1 MSEPVIRAARESD
14 LARICEIELE
24 CFSDPWSRGMFASLM
39 NNDSARLLVADI
51 DGEVCAFAGVYI
63 IDGTSEDICGDA
75 ELADI
80 AVANA
85 CRRKGFA
92 KMLIH
97 ELFEL
102 AREHFCSAVFLEHRD
117 SNIAAHELYKSMGFE
132 TMGKRKNYYASPR
145 EDAVL
150 MKKELAASAAL

>member
-1 MSEPVIRAARESD
+1 MSEAVIREARESD

-24 CFSDPWSRGMFASLM
+24 SFSDPWSEGMLASLM
-39 NNDSARLLVADI
+39 NNDSARLLIAEL
-51 DGEVCAFAGVYI
+51 DGEICAFAGVYI
-63 IDGTSEDICGDA
+63 IDGTSDDICGDA

-80 AVANA
+80 AVAKA
-85 CRRKGFA
+85 HRREGLA
-92 KMLIH
+92 KLLMQ

-117 SNIAAHELYKSMGFE
+117 SNIAAHELYRSMGFE
-132 TMGKRKNYYASPR
+132 TTGKRNNYYASPR

-150 MKKELAASAAL
+150 MKKELAAYAAL